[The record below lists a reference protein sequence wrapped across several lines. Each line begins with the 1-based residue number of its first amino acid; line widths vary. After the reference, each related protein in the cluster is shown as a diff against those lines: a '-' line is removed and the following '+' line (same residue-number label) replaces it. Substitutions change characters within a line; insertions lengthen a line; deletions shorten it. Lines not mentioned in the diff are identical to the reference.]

1 MQSRTE
7 MSHHNSH
14 LMHRQNLPRGYFKK
28 RKHESEDARPPD
40 IAKTMQQQ
48 QSTFSLNYLKSVN
61 MRNFMFLIV
70 LILWMAVQKCNASTT
85 IEPDLKVLSLE
96 RSVTPTP
103 LLTNENG
110 SGSEFNIDQSI
121 LVLN

>member
-7 MSHHNSH
+7 TSHNR

-40 IAKTMQQQ
+40 IAKTMQQ
-48 QSTFSLNYLKSVN
+48 SKFSLNYLNCVN
-61 MRNFMFLIV
+61 TGNFKFLIV
-70 LILWMAVQKCNASTT
+70 LILWMAMAIQQSNATTT

-96 RSVTPTP
+96 RSVTPNP
-103 LLTNENG
+103 LLRNENG
-110 SGSEFNIDQSI
+110 SGSEFN
-121 LVLN
+121 

>member
-1 MQSRTE
+1 

-14 LMHRQNLPRGYFKK
+14 LMHRKNLPRGYFKK

-48 QSTFSLNYLKSVN
+48 QSTFSLNYLNSVN
-61 MRNFMFLIV
+61 MKTFKFLIV
-70 LILWMAVQKCNASTT
+70 LILWMASGNPMVQQCNATTT

-110 SGSEFNIDQSI
+110 SGSEFNIDQSTI
-121 LVLN
+121 LLA